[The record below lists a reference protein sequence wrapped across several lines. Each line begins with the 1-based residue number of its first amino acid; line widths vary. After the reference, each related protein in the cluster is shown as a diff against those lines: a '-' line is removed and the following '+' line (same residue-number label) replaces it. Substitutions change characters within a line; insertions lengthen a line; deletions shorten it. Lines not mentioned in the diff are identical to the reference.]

1 MTLSQLSRLP
11 KSSQVVNEIVDQ
23 VNAVRLAQFNAR
35 TSTICA
41 LTGLAPSK
49 VRQIIVA
56 ISNRNPQK
64 GRGIEN
70 LDEYIKNK
78 KHRRHVSFIV
88 QTYRNSMALGL
99 THIEA
104 IIQTYVMYQ
113 ETLSSFSD
121 PRSYIDID
129 HAFFLIQETN
139 KRTDFDMNDCK
150 ECKSKYFYYK
160 YELPLICPFCSDKRE
175 ANIAHEHQNETAKIK
190 KAA

>member
-1 MTLSQLSRLP
+1 MRSLLSQLP
-11 KSSQVVNEIVDQ
+11 KSSPIVTEIIDQ

-35 TSTICA
+35 TATICA
-41 LTGLAPSK
+41 LTGLSPSK
-49 VRQIIVA
+49 VRQIILA
-56 ISNRNPQK
+56 ISSRNPPK
-64 GRGIEN
+64 GRGVEN

-88 QTYRNSMALGL
+88 QTYRNCIQLGL
-99 THIEA
+99 SHIES

-113 ETLSSFSD
+113 ESLSSFSD

-139 KRTDFDMNDCK
+139 KRIDYDMNQCK

-160 YELPLICPFCSDKRE
+160 YELPLICPFCTDK
-175 ANIAHEHQNETAKIK
+175 HEMKLPHTQKEVSKEK
-190 KAA
+190 KRA